1 MSELPDGVIDAVDE
15 LGVFAVV
22 GLLLRHLQDAVGTTC
37 YARRVVDDTGGVGR
51 FNRVLGAVG
60 VAQYAL
66 LW

>member
-22 GLLLRHLQDAVGTTC
+22 SFLLRHLQHAVGAARD
-37 YARRVVDDTGGVGR
+37 ARRVVYDTGGVGCLD
-51 FNRVLGAVG
+51 RVLSAVG

-66 LW
+66 L